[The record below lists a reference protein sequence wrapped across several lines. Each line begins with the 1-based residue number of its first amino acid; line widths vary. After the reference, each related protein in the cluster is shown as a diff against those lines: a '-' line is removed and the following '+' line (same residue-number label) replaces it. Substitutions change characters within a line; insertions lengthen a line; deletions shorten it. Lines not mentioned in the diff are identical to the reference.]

1 MSAYLQAEVQRL
13 SRKLDVLQ
21 NRFDQMFKIGQLTA
35 PTNEQSGTAISQ
47 IQFNA
52 YETHT
57 VFAVQDFGFASAPPL
72 GSQMITLSVS
82 GDAARKLAFGSHNAA
97 LRPLNTPTGGAV
109 IYDATGT
116 TIRLGNNGTV
126 AITIGGVAILTVD
139 AAGLVVTGSIT
150 ASGDVIGTGISL
162 DMHHHTGGG
171 GSSSTSGPI
180 G

>member
-57 VFAVQDFGFASAPPL
+57 VLAVQDFG
-72 GSQMITLSVS
+72 LS
-82 GDAARKLAFGSHNAA
+82 LIH
-97 LRPLNTPTGGAV
+97 
-109 IYDATGT
+109 
-116 TIRLGNNGTV
+116 
-126 AITIGGVAILTVD
+126 IL
-139 AAGLVVTGSIT
+139 
-150 ASGDVIGTGISL
+150 
-162 DMHHHTGGG
+162 
-171 GSSSTSGPI
+171 
-180 G
+180 